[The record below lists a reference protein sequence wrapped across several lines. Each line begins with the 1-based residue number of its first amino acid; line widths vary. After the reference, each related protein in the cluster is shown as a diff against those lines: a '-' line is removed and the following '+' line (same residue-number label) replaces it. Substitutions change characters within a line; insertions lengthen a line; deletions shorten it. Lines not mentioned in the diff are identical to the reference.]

1 MAVTPA
7 VLPLGRGG
15 RRALIQRP
23 LLSLDS
29 LVLMAGGEVLYA
41 FVRPK
46 TKGQPPDRVLRLSAE
61 EAHAL
66 AVALFD
72 FAWSD
77 TPPPEPA
84 GP

>member
-1 MAVTPA
+1 MTPA
-7 VLPLGRGG
+7 VLPLGRDG

-29 LVLMAGGEVLYA
+29 LVLMAGGDVLYA

-46 TKGQPPDRVLRLSAE
+46 TKGQPPDRVLRISAE
-61 EAHAL
+61 EARAL
-66 AVALFD
+66 ATALFD
-72 FAWSD
+72 FAWH
-77 TPPPEPA
+77 PPSAPEPA